1 VDWPAPAGRAKRLD
15 LQPQAQDTRLPLT
28 RRDLA
33 AFVPAA
39 ALVPTVAAAST
50 AAMDF
55 QQIWSREWAWRK
67 AQFAEADDPDQ
78 PLPPYLPDVS
88 EAAQAARLA
97 RWRETQAA
105 LARIDRASLSP
116 SAQIDFDVYVGQID
130 ALEASQAWRDWEA
143 PFNSDSSFWGDL
155 AEAAH
160 RPFRAEEDYRHYI
173 ARLGQTRRYFDQQ
186 IAAMRLGLARGF
198 TPPRVTLAGR
208 DLSVAAVAQAA
219 TPEATQFW
227 TPFAK
232 LPATLPDATREDL
245 ARSARA
251 VIVGE
256 VIPAH
261 AVLLAFLRDEY
272 LPRTRTT
279 IAAEALPGGRAY
291 YQSKI
296 KEFTTLADSP
306 EAIHA
311 LGLSEIALI
320 RGRMQDVMGEVK
332 FAGHIPAFL
341 QFLRTDPQFYVKT
354 PQDLLDR
361 AAWIA
366 KTFDGKASQWFGRL
380 PRGRF
385 AIRPVPAAIAPFYTA
400 GRGGPGVYLVNTYD
414 LPSRPLY
421 ALPAL
426 TLHESAP
433 GHAFQMPLANEQ
445 RDQPEYRRKSYISA
459 FGEGWALYCERLG
472 EEMGMYDTPYDR
484 FGMLSYQAWRAARL
498 VVDTGVHAMGWS
510 REQAIAY
517 LADNTALPRHEVET
531 EVDRYISWPAQ
542 ALSYYLG
549 QRAILQ
555 ARAKAQAALGSRFDI
570 RAFHDTV
577 LQLGSVPLPI
587 LTRRIDRFI
596 AEGGP
601 SPYPADA

>member
-1 VDWPAPAGRAKRLD
+1 LS
-15 LQPQAQDTRLPLT
+15 LT

-33 AFVPAA
+33 GFVPTAVLA
-39 ALVPTVAAAST
+39 PTVAAAST
-50 AAMDF
+50 SAVADF
-55 QQIWSREWAWRK
+55 QRIWMAEWAWRK
-67 AQFAEADDPDQ
+67 AELAEADDPEQ

-88 EAAQAARLA
+88 EQAQTARLA
-97 RWRETQAA
+97 RWRDT
-105 LARIDRASLSP
+105 RASLARVDRPSLSP
-116 SAQIDFDVYVGQID
+116 AVQIDFDVYVGQVD
-130 ALEASQAWRDWEA
+130 ALAASQAWRDWEA

-160 RPFRAEEDYRHYI
+160 RPFKVEADYRNYV
-173 ARLGQTRRYFDQQ
+173 ARLGQSRRYFDQQ
-186 IAAMRLGLARGF
+186 IAATRMGLARGF

-208 DLSVAAVAQAA
+208 DLSVAAVAQA
-219 TPEATQFW
+219 TSPEATQFW
-227 TPFAK
+227 TPFAQ
-232 LPATLPDATREDL
+232 LPPTLPEATREAL
-245 ARSARA
+245 RKSART
-251 VIVGE
+251 VIADE

-261 AVLLAFLRDEY
+261 RTLLSFLRDVY
-272 LPRTRTT
+272 LPQTRTT
-279 IAAEALPGGRAY
+279 ISAEALPDGRAY

-296 KEFTTLADSP
+296 KEFTTLDESP

-311 LGLSEIALI
+311 LGLSEIDLI
-320 RGRMQDVMGEVK
+320 RGRMQDVMTEVK
-332 FAGHIPAFL
+332 FAGDIPAFL

-354 PQDLLDR
+354 PQELLDR

-366 KTFDGKASQWFGRL
+366 KTFDGKASRWFGRL
-380 PRGRF
+380 PRARF
-385 AIRPVPAAIAPFYTA
+385 AIRPVPDAIAPFYTA

-433 GHAFQMPLANEQ
+433 GHAFQMPLADEQ
-445 RDQPEYRRKSYISA
+445 RDQPEFRRKSYISA

-498 VVDTGVHAMGWS
+498 VVDTGVHAMGWG
-510 REQAIAY
+510 RERAIAY

-531 EVDRYISWPAQ
+531 EVDRYISWPGQ

-555 ARAKAQAALGSRFDI
+555 ARAKAEAALGSNFNI
-570 RAFHDTV
+570 RAFHDTI
-577 LQLGSVPLPI
+577 LQLSSVPLPI
-587 LTRRIDRFI
+587 LTRRIDRFV

-601 SPYPADA
+601 SPYPTDA

>member
-1 VDWPAPAGRAKRLD
+1 MS
-15 LQPQAQDTRLPLT
+15 LT

-33 AFVPAA
+33 GFVPTAVLA
-39 ALVPTVAAAST
+39 PTVAAAST
-50 AAMDF
+50 SAVADF
-55 QQIWSREWAWRK
+55 QRIWMAEWAWRK
-67 AQFAEADDPDQ
+67 AELAEADDPEQ

-88 EAAQAARLA
+88 EQAQTARLA
-97 RWRETQAA
+97 RWRDT
-105 LARIDRASLSP
+105 RASLARVDRPSLSP
-116 SAQIDFDVYVGQID
+116 AVQIDFDVYVGQVD
-130 ALEASQAWRDWEA
+130 ALAASQAWRDWEA

-160 RPFRAEEDYRHYI
+160 RPFKVEADYRNYV
-173 ARLGQTRRYFDQQ
+173 ARLGQSRRYFDQQ
-186 IAAMRLGLARGF
+186 IAATRMGLARGF

-208 DLSVAAVAQAA
+208 DLSVAAVAQA
-219 TPEATQFW
+219 TSPEATQFW
-227 TPFAK
+227 TPFAQ
-232 LPATLPDATREDL
+232 LPPTLPEATREAL
-245 ARSARA
+245 RKSART
-251 VIVGE
+251 VIADE

-261 AVLLAFLRDEY
+261 RTLLSFLRDVY
-272 LPRTRTT
+272 LPQTRTT
-279 IAAEALPGGRAY
+279 ISAEALPDGRAY

-296 KEFTTLADSP
+296 KEFTTLDESP

-311 LGLSEIALI
+311 LGLSEIDLI
-320 RGRMQDVMGEVK
+320 RGRMQDVMTEVK
-332 FAGHIPAFL
+332 FAGDIPAFL

-354 PQDLLDR
+354 PQELLDR

-366 KTFDGKASQWFGRL
+366 KTFDGKASRWFGRL
-380 PRGRF
+380 PRARF
-385 AIRPVPAAIAPFYTA
+385 AIRPVPDAIAPFYTA

-433 GHAFQMPLANEQ
+433 GHAFQMPLADEQ
-445 RDQPEYRRKSYISA
+445 RDQPEFRRKSYISA

-498 VVDTGVHAMGWS
+498 VVDTGVHAMGWG
-510 REQAIAY
+510 RERAIAY

-531 EVDRYISWPAQ
+531 EVDRYISWPGQ

-555 ARAKAQAALGSRFDI
+555 ARAKAEAALGSNFNI
-570 RAFHDTV
+570 RAFHDTI
-577 LQLGSVPLPI
+577 LQLSSVPLPI
-587 LTRRIDRFI
+587 LTRRIDRFV

-601 SPYPADA
+601 SPYPTDA

>member
-1 VDWPAPAGRAKRLD
+1 M
-15 LQPQAQDTRLPLT
+15 PLT

-33 AFVPAA
+33 AIVSATV
-39 ALVPTVAAAST
+39 LVPTVAAAST
-50 AAMDF
+50 AASDF
-55 QQIWSREWAWRK
+55 QQIWTREWTWRK
-67 AQFAEADDPDQ
+67 ALLVPEDDPDT
-78 PLPPYLPDVS
+78 PLPPYLPDVG
-88 EAAQAARLA
+88 EEAQAARLA

-105 LARIDRASLSP
+105 LGRIDQASLGP
-116 SAQIDFDVYVGQID
+116 SAQIDFDVYAAQIE
-130 ALEASQAWRDWEA
+130 ALEASQVWRDWEA
-143 PFNSDSSFWGDL
+143 PFNSDSSFWGGL

-160 RPFRAEEDYRHYI
+160 RPFRTEADYRGYI
-173 ARLGQTRRYFDQQ
+173 ARLSQTKRYFDQQ

-219 TPEATQFW
+219 SPEVTQFW
-227 TPFAK
+227 APFSAI
-232 LPATLPDATREDL
+232 PPILPDATREDL
-245 ARSARA
+245 RKSARA
-251 VIVGE
+251 VIAQE

-261 AVLLAFLRDEY
+261 RTLLVFLREEY

-279 IAAEALPGGRAY
+279 ISAEALPDGRAY

-296 KEFTTLADSP
+296 KEFTTLDESP

-320 RGRMQDVMGEVK
+320 RGRMRDAISEVK
-332 FAGHIPAFL
+332 FEGDISAFL
-341 QFLRTDPQFYVKT
+341 QFLRTDPRFYVKR

-380 PRGRF
+380 PRSRF
-385 AIRPVPAAIAPFYTA
+385 AIRPVPDAIAPFYTA

-445 RDQPEYRRKSYISA
+445 HDQPEFRRKSYISA

-472 EEMGMYDTPYDR
+472 EEMGMYETPYDR

-531 EVDRYISWPAQ
+531 EVDRYISWPGQ

-555 ARAKAQAALGSRFDI
+555 ARTKAHAQLGPKFDI

-596 AEGGP
+596 ADGGP
-601 SPYPADA
+601 SPYATDA

>member
-1 VDWPAPAGRAKRLD
+1 M
-15 LQPQAQDTRLPLT
+15 PLT

-33 AFVPAA
+33 AFVPVAVLA
-39 ALVPTVAAAST
+39 PTAAAAS
-50 AAMDF
+50 ADALDF
-55 QQIWSREWAWRK
+55 QQVWSREWAWRK
-67 AQFAEADDPDQ
+67 AEFAQSDDPDQ
-78 PLPPYLPDVS
+78 PLPPYLPDVG
-88 EAAQAARLA
+88 EAAQAARLV
-97 RWRETQAA
+97 RWRETQAT
-105 LARIDRASLSP
+105 LGRIDRASLSP
-116 SAQIDFDVYVGQID
+116 SVQIDFDVYVAQID
-130 ALEASQAWRDWEA
+130 ALEAAQAWRDWEA

-160 RPFRAEEDYRHYI
+160 RPFLTEAHYRAYI

-198 TPPRVTLAGR
+198 TPPRVTLSGR
-208 DLSVAAVAQAA
+208 ELSVAAVAQAPS
-219 TPEATQFW
+219 PEATQFW
-227 TPFAK
+227 TPFADIS
-232 LPATLPDATREDL
+232 PTLSDATRADL
-245 ARSARA
+245 RSAVRS
-251 VIVGE
+251 VIAKE

-261 AVLLAFLRDEY
+261 QTLLVFLREDY
-272 LPRTRTT
+272 LSRTRST
-279 IAAEALPGGRAY
+279 ISAEALPGGRAY

-296 KEFTTLADSP
+296 KEFTTLDERP
-306 EAIHA
+306 EEIHA
-311 LGLSEIALI
+311 LGLTEIASI
-320 RGRMQDVMGEVK
+320 RGRMQDVMSEVK
-332 FAGHIPAFL
+332 FEGDIPAFL
-341 QFLRTDPQFYVKT
+341 RFLRTDPRFYVKT
-354 PQDLLDR
+354 PQELLDR

-380 PRGRF
+380 PRARF

-400 GRGGPGVYLVNTYD
+400 GRGGLGVYLVNTYA
-414 LPSRPLY
+414 LASRPLY

-445 RDQPEYRRKSYISA
+445 RERPEFRRKSYISA
-459 FGEGWALYCERLG
+459 FGEGWALYCEQLG
-472 EEMGMYDTPYDR
+472 EEMGMYETPYDR

-517 LADNTALPRHEVET
+517 LADNTALPHHEVET

-555 ARAKAQAALGSRFDI
+555 ARTKAQTSLGAKFDI

-577 LQLGSVPLPI
+577 LQLGSVPLPV
-587 LTRRIDRFI
+587 LTHRIDRFI

>member
-1 VDWPAPAGRAKRLD
+1 V
-15 LQPQAQDTRLPLT
+15 PLT

-39 ALVPTVAAAST
+39 ALVPTVAAAS
-50 AAMDF
+50 AAALDF
-55 QQIWSREWAWRK
+55 QQIWTREWAWRK
-67 AQFAEADDPDQ
+67 AELAEADDPDQ
-78 PLPPYLPDVS
+78 PLPPYLSDVS
-88 EAAQAARLA
+88 EQAQTARLS
-97 RWRETQAA
+97 RWRETQAS
-105 LARIDRASLSP
+105 LARIDRTSLS
-116 SAQIDFDVYVGQID
+116 SAAQIDFDVYSGQID

-160 RPFRAEEDYRHYI
+160 RPFRIEADYRHYI

-219 TPEATQFW
+219 APETTQFW
-227 TPFAK
+227 TPFAN
-232 LPATLPDATREDL
+232 LPSTLPDATREDL
-245 ARSARA
+245 RRSARA
-251 VIVGE
+251 VIVGQ

-261 AVLLAFLRDEY
+261 TALLVFLREEY
-272 LPRTRTT
+272 LPRTRMT

-296 KEFTTLADSP
+296 KEFTTLDDSP

-320 RGRMQDVMGEVK
+320 RGRMQDVMSEVK
-332 FAGHIPAFL
+332 FAGDIPAFL

-366 KTFDGKASQWFGRL
+366 KTFDGKASRWFGRL
-380 PRGRF
+380 PRARF

-421 ALPAL
+421 ALAAL

-445 RDQPEYRRKSYISA
+445 RDQPEFRRKSYISA

-531 EVDRYISWPAQ
+531 EVDRYISWPGQ

-549 QRAILQ
+549 ARAILQ
-555 ARAKAQAALGSRFDI
+555 ARVRAQAALGPKFDI
-570 RAFHDTV
+570 RAFHDTI

-587 LTRRIDRFI
+587 LTRRIERFI

-601 SPYPADA
+601 SPYPVDA

>member
-1 VDWPAPAGRAKRLD
+1 V
-15 LQPQAQDTRLPLT
+15 PLT

-39 ALVPTVAAAST
+39 ALIPTVAAAS
-50 AAMDF
+50 AAALDF
-55 QQIWSREWAWRK
+55 QQIWTREWAWRK
-67 AQFAEADDPDQ
+67 AQLAEADDPDQ

-88 EAAQAARLA
+88 EQAQTARLG
-97 RWRETQAA
+97 RWRETQAS
-105 LARIDRASLSP
+105 LARIDRASLS
-116 SAQIDFDVYVGQID
+116 SAAQIDFDVYAGQID

-160 RPFRAEEDYRHYI
+160 RPFRIEADYRHYI

-186 IAAMRLGLARGF
+186 IAAMRLGVARGF

-208 DLSVAAVAQAA
+208 DLSVAAVAQAVS
-219 TPEATQFW
+219 PEATQFW
-227 TPFAK
+227 KPFAE
-232 LPATLPDATREDL
+232 LPPTLPEAMREDL
-245 ARSARA
+245 RGSARA
-251 VIVGE
+251 VIASE
-256 VIPAH
+256 VVPAH
-261 AVLLAFLRDEY
+261 GALLVFLREEY

-279 IAAEALPGGRAY
+279 ISAEALPGGRAY

-296 KEFTTLADSP
+296 KEFTTLDDSP

-311 LGLSEIALI
+311 LGLAEIALI
-320 RGRMQDVMGEVK
+320 RGRMQDVMTEVK
-332 FAGHIPAFL
+332 FSGDIPTFL
-341 QFLRTDPQFYVKT
+341 QFLRADPQFYVKT
-354 PQDLLDR
+354 PQELLDR

-380 PRGRF
+380 PRARF

-421 ALPAL
+421 ALAAL

-445 RDQPEYRRKSYISA
+445 RDQPEFRRKSYISA

-531 EVDRYISWPAQ
+531 EVDRYISWPGQ

-555 ARAKAQAALGSRFDI
+555 ARTKAQAALGPKFDI

-587 LTRRIDRFI
+587 LTRRIERFI

-601 SPYPADA
+601 SPYPVDA